1 MRLTVG
7 LAMLLLSVAACS
19 IGVVANSPYM
29 RPSSMVDADLRPVPP
44 GKARVVFL
52 RGADARGGTYL
63 ILDEAGHFVGETSP
77 NTRFSVDVAPG
88 SHHFIGWGSGYT
100 ESLYATLSGGRT
112 YWIIISHHP
121 ALWAVTRK
129 SGLQKDVASL
139 RRTTKEMIPN
149 TSAGQAQ
156 LDSLGTAAQDAAQT
170 GIETYE
176 AYEGDAR
183 AEATLGPNDYFQYQ
197 DLP

>member
-7 LAMLLLSVAACS
+7 LAMLFPAVAACS

-29 RPSSMVDADLRPVPP
+29 RLSSMVDADLRAVSP

-63 ILDEAGHFVGETSP
+63 IIDEAGHFVGETTP
-77 NTRFSVDVAPG
+77 NTRFFVDVAPG
-88 SHHFIGWGSGYT
+88 SHYFIGWGSGYT
-100 ESLYATLSGGRT
+100 ESLYATLVAGRT
-112 YWIIISHHP
+112 YWIVISHHP

-129 SGLQKDVASL
+129 SGLQNDIASL
-139 RRTTKEMIPN
+139 RRNTKEMIPN

-156 LDSLGTAAQDAAQT
+156 LDSLGSAVGEAAQT

-176 AYEGDAR
+176 AYEGDAK
-183 AEATLGPNDYFQYQ
+183 ADATLGPNDYFQYQ
-197 DLP
+197 DAP